1 MYAYTI
7 WEWIG
12 FFMVYCFAGWVWETL
27 YVSAKTR
34 KWTNRGFLNGPF
46 LPIYGFGA
54 ITILF
59 ATLSVRQSIV
69 LTFLFGMVAASALEY
84 LTGYVMERLFHV
96 RYWDYSNEFLNING
110 YVCLVCSI
118 AWGVASVL
126 LIRVL
131 HKPVEMLI
139 LSISSKVLVLV
150 DVVFLGYFVWD
161 TIESAREAFDLK
173 AIIDEQIRHN
183 EKIQR
188 LQSKLDELV
197 AATEEN
203 RERVQEVFE
212 ENRERIFIKF
222 EENREK
228 LAEARAA
235 ILSEMERTRTEFDLK
250 NAARRKRAVRILK
263 RNLGA
268 VSRKHKLDK
277 ESLRSLFQ

>member
-1 MYAYTI
+1 
-7 WEWIG
+7 
-12 FFMVYCFAGWVWETL
+12 
-27 YVSAKTR
+27 
-34 KWTNRGFLNGPF
+34 
-46 LPIYGFGA
+46 
-54 ITILF
+54 
-59 ATLSVRQSIV
+59 
-69 LTFLFGMVAASALEY
+69 MVAASALEY